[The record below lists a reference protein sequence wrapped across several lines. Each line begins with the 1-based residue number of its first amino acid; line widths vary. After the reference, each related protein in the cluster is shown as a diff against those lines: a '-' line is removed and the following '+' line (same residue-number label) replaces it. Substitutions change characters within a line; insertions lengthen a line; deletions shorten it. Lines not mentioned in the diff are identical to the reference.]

1 MIYRPRPNVKEIISL
16 KSIKTNVIPLYI
28 VGRMFLVEFRI
39 KERLFNENVGN
50 GLMVTWEAYRN
61 TVVKSV
67 REQTEMIHSKV
78 YEFKVEKLIL

>member
-50 GLMVTWEAYRN
+50 GLMVT
-61 TVVKSV
+61 
-67 REQTEMIHSKV
+67 
-78 YEFKVEKLIL
+78 